1 MRTSWNIVLKPYI
14 SENDT
19 ALFRS
24 NSTCTKFLSAFA
36 RIHGY
41 NYLRSLVIP
50 LIKTMS
56 SMPPGHGYDLDPKK
70 AGEENVAANRANVE
84 LVASSFLDM
93 VSSSVPT
100 LPS

>member
-1 MRTSWNIVLKPYI
+1 
-14 SENDT
+14 
-19 ALFRS
+19 
-24 NSTCTKFLSAFA
+24 
-36 RIHGY
+36 
-41 NYLRSLVIP
+41 
-50 LIKTMS
+50 
-56 SMPPGHGYDLDPKK
+56 MPPGHGYDLDPKK